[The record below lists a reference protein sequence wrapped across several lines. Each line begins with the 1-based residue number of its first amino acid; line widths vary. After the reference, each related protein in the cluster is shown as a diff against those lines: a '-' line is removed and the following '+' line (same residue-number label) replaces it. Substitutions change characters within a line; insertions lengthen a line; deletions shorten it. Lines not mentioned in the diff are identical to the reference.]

1 MWKMVGKREGMGKG
15 RDKVR
20 KWENTEGRDIV
31 GKRKRWGGGRLVGS
45 YDL

>member
-1 MWKMVGKREGMGKG
+1 MVGKREGMGKG

-20 KWENTEGRDIV
+20 KWEKTDFRERERV
-31 GKRKRWGGGRLVGS
+31 GKGKRWGGGRLAGS